1 MKKWKTYCPDVSNE
15 KFDSII
21 IRSGIGGLCAAA
33 LLAIKGKR
41 VLVLEK
47 HVTGLK
53 GHIDYQKLLTPL
65 TVRDLANYTY
75 GEMYGLDHSPDQFRQ
90 RWLRTQSSR
99 KNLYLVVQDITTVG
113 VSVAPFSGLLTAS
126 AVHGQALYSLL
137 KN

>member
-1 MKKWKTYCPDVSNE
+1 MKKWKTYCSDVSNE

-47 HVTGLK
+47 HFIGLK
-53 GHIDYQKLLTPL
+53 GHIDFQKLLTPL

-99 KNLYLVVQDITTVG
+99 KNLYLVVQNITPVG
-113 VSVAPFSGLLTAS
+113 VSGAPFSGLLIAS

>member
-1 MKKWKTYCPDVSNE
+1 MKKWKTYRFDVSNE

-21 IRSGIGGLCAAA
+21 IRTGIGGLCAAA

-47 HVTGLK
+47 HVTGIK
-53 GHIDYQKLLTPL
+53 GHIDYQKLLAPS
-65 TVRDLANYTY
+65 TVRDLSNYTN

-99 KNLYLVVQDITTVG
+99 KNLYLVVRDITTVG
-113 VSVAPFSGLLTAS
+113 VSGAPFSDFLKAS
-126 AVHGQALYSLL
+126 AVHVQVLYSLL

>member
-1 MKKWKTYCPDVSNE
+1 MKKWKTYCSDVRNE

-33 LLAIKGKR
+33 LQAIKGNR

-75 GEMYGLDHSPDQFRQ
+75 GEMYGLDHSADQFRQ
-90 RWLRTQSSR
+90 KRLMTQSSR
-99 KNLYLVVQDITTVG
+99 KNLYLVVQDITSVG
-113 VSVAPFSGLLTAS
+113 ISGAPFSGLLTAS